1 MDNILKK
8 DWLISPPLD
17 YEMKYY
23 SLMGGLKSINEI
35 IKNNQLYSAILKVE
49 SALHELYDIKYNRDI
64 IEENNKVLIG
74 IDTDNMSL
82 DYEYKIEDDEIVK
95 MYDAQNVTL
104 ADLLLMFIYIE
115 VIGLVR
121 SYWESRAVRVIY
133 PLVIAITALA
143 RYIILQDKDS
153 DPTNLIYLAFAILIV
168 SLATVV
174 IRFRRSKYLNIDK
187 DKSNDL

>member
-1 MDNILKK
+1 MNAAIRNIQLVAVVIV
-8 DWLISPPLD
+8 LIST
-17 YEMKYY
+17 
-23 SLMGGLKSINEI
+23 I
-35 IKNNQLYSAILKVE
+35 IAFLL
-49 SALHELYDIKYNRDI
+49 
-64 IEENNKVLIG
+64 
-74 IDTDNMSL
+74 
-82 DYEYKIEDDEIVK
+82 EIVK
-95 MYDAQNVTL
+95 MYETQNVTL

-143 RYIILQDKDS
+143 RYIILQDKES
-153 DPTNLIYLAFAILIV
+153 DPSTLIYLASAILIV
-168 SLATVV
+168 SIATVV